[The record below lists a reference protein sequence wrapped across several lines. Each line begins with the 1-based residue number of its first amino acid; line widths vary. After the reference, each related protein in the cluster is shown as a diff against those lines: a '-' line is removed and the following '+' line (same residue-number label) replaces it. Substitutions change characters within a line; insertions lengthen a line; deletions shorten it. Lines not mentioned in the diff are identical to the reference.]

1 MPSSLSNRTRPK
13 AGRARI
19 CGSGQGQSA
28 LARLGTRS
36 KMVRGQGTKGCSPCL
51 LAGMAVGRKARGRCG
66 LPRICDGTRK
76 GGRRG
81 QGKRQ
86 VFDVVPARRNRW
98 PLTGQGVLPP
108 GSATA
113 MPAQNCRAILRM
125 VGPQWNRRH
134 ARGRMFGPGGQPRTS
149 AAAGRA
155 EGVATLYVGAPAQ
168 RPAGLVR
175 PPQGLAPIG
184 GVAGQQGRSAFAAR
198 SGPRVRPECSSA
210 LARRTR
216 ATTRRPPRR
225 RRA

>member
-36 KMVRGQGTKGCSPCL
+36 KVVRGQGTKGCSPCL

-113 MPAQNCRAILRM
+113 MPAQDCRAILRV

-155 EGVATLYVGAPAQ
+155 EGGAPG
-168 RPAGLVR
+168 PTAG
-175 PPQGLAPIG
+175 
-184 GVAGQQGRSAFAAR
+184 R
-198 SGPRVRPECSSA
+198 SGPTPSRSGAHRGSGGSA
-210 LARRTR
+210 GLQCDWPAVGSAGQT
-216 ATTRRPPRR
+216 
-225 RRA
+225 